1 MDSAFID
8 GTGSRWNCRV
18 TWAAIRRSQ
27 AAGVDLTKVEEYL
40 GDFYRCSPNLIDAL
54 WSVLEPAC
62 KEQGIRTLAEFE
74 ERVSGEV
81 LEGARDALLE
91 GLRDFFPKGRAILIQ
106 AAANDV
112 EKQLRALYVQLPK
125 QSTESPESSA

>member
-1 MDSAFID
+1 MSSAFPD
-8 GTGSRWNCRV
+8 NLGVMWTCRV

-27 AAGVDLTKVEEYL
+27 AAGVDLALVENHL
-40 GDFYRCSPNLIDAL
+40 GEFYQCSPKLIDAL

-91 GLRDFFPKGRAILIQ
+91 GLRDFFPKGRAILIE

-125 QSTESPESSA
+125 LSTESPESSA